1 MLTATSLTRR
11 FGDRLAVDDVSFEV
25 GRGEIFALLGP
36 NGAGKTTTMRML
48 AGLVAPTS
56 GHVSID
62 GTDIT
67 SRSAGGARGRIGLLT
82 ETPGLWDRLSV
93 GDNLLTYAKL
103 HGLPNPARAVTEAL
117 TLVDLNGRVTDLA
130 AHLSKG
136 MRQRVALARALI
148 HKPAVVLLDEPTSGL
163 DPQSAREVRA
173 MIVRLRDEGRAV
185 LLSTHNLDEVER
197 VADRV
202 AILRARLIAV
212 DSPDG
217 LRARVFGRR
226 VRIELRG
233 SADAHIERLRALGL
247 DDVQV
252 AGSGLSIRLPHRGP
266 DDDRTLDT
274 PAIVRRLVESGA
286 AIESVMPE
294 EPTLEDVY
302 VRLIDQAPGRPA

>member
-1 MLTATSLTRR
+1 MLTCTHLTRR

-25 GRGEIFALLGP
+25 RRGEIFALLGP

-48 AGLVAPTS
+48 AGLIAPTS
-56 GHVSID
+56 GHISID
-62 GTDIT
+62 GTDLST
-67 SRSAGGARGRIGLLT
+67 RSGDTLRARIGLLT

-93 GDNLLTYAKL
+93 GQNLVTYAKL
-103 HGLPNPARAVTEAL
+103 HGLSEPARAVTEAL
-117 TLVDLNGRVTDLA
+117 TLFDLNGRATDLA
-130 AHLSKG
+130 AQLSKG
-136 MRQRVALARALI
+136 LRQRVALARALI
-148 HKPAVVLLDEPTSGL
+148 HKPAIVLLDEPTSGL

-197 VADRV
+197 VANRV

-233 SADAHIERLRALGL
+233 SAAGHVEGLRALGL
-247 DDVQV
+247 HDVRV
-252 AGSGLSIRLPHRGP
+252 TGAALSIGVSAA
-266 DDDRTLDT
+266 DT

-286 AIESVMPE
+286 AIESVVAE
-294 EPTLEDVY
+294 EPTLEDMY
-302 VRLIDQAPGRPA
+302 VRLIDQAAKPPA